1 MVLWDEILTK
11 GSGGALKVNGLGE
24 LVTDAQVKKGYVRAI
39 AKVHPDK
46 LNTSNSTVEQRMLA
60 NSVFAALN
68 EAWIA
73 FQGGK

>member
-1 MVLWDEILTK
+1 MLIFFVL
-11 GSGGALKVNGLGE
+11 
-24 LVTDAQVKKGYVRAI
+24 LVADGVSFFFCYNRQF
-39 AKVHPDK
+39 
-46 LNTSNSTVEQRMLA
+46 NTSNSTVEQRMLA

>member
-1 MVLWDEILTK
+1 MTLFFF
-11 GSGGALKVNGLGE
+11 SFF
-24 LVTDAQVKKGYVRAI
+24 VTFFFFNNRQ
-39 AKVHPDK
+39 

-60 NSVFAALN
+60 NSVFATLS